1 MDGRFW
7 QVKHHWSTWLRFI
20 ASDDVASSKQCHLWA
35 ASAFL
40 AWIHQFLPIDSG
52 TFFGRVRWRHLA
64 GVIQS
69 NDAHDGAGE
78 PATLWRS
85 AHVTRAVQLV
95 DTAWNS
101 LTEINNHPWNRWT
114 PEGTRGNQ
122 RAPEGIGGK
131 PALPNCHFDQQRWP
145 SNQSYSSW
153 PIFWWFYFYFLNFY
167 QEKEN
172 IIDDFDTVTRWASRQ
187 QWRQLPPS
195 DSEYS
200 GSFPTYSGRA
210 VSSGVYHS
218 IDYGIRIWID
228 FIFFDWMGNIRP
240 SSSTGKSTIFII
252 LFKINRLIFCCEYFR
267 VGYKLI
273 EFFVEF
279 FSKRNYNITQVIRG
293 VKVDDLRDA
302 PECRS
307 KHSNLN
313 NYLKIDY
320 RTFRLNLFRII

>member
-122 RAPEGIGGK
+122 RAPEGTRGHQRASEGNQRCLIAILISSDGHRIN
-131 PALPNCHFDQQRWP
+131 PILLDPFFDDFI
-145 SNQSYSSW
+145 S
-153 PIFWWFYFYFLNFY
+153 IFWISIRKKKILSM
-167 QEKEN
+167 
-172 IIDDFDTVTRWASRQ
+172 TLTRWHGERRGNNGVNYRPPIRNIPVHFQHIPAEQFPVAFIIRLIMGFGFELILFSLIG
-187 QWRQLPPS
+187 WEISGHLHQLENPPFS
-195 DSEYS
+195 
-200 GSFPTYSGRA
+200 SFYL
-210 VSSGVYHS
+210 
-218 IDYGIRIWID
+218 
-228 FIFFDWMGNIRP
+228 
-240 SSSTGKSTIFII
+240 KST
-252 LFKINRLIFCCEYFR
+252 
-267 VGYKLI
+267 V
-273 EFFVEF
+273 
-279 FSKRNYNITQVIRG
+279 
-293 VKVDDLRDA
+293 
-302 PECRS
+302 
-307 KHSNLN
+307 
-313 NYLKIDY
+313 
-320 RTFRLNLFRII
+320 